1 MNASHLREHVL
12 ANDRLVGGNGN
23 TRISLY
29 QSAYFAQSVFTD
41 TGFNTEL
48 VFKNSLHACKR
59 GIATTLTQSVHRDM
73 QTARATQH
81 SSQRIGYGKVV
92 IVMCMKFE
100 VSIRITLYHL
110 TEILRHLHR
119 VEYAQCIGQEETLD
133 AALHE
138 GVHHLEYIVGRI
150 LHATTPILKIQIYS
164 HTLLHGKSERLVY
177 SVDMF
182 FGSLLELMRAMLE
195 RTLCKQVYNL
205 ASAFVNPVD

>member
-12 ANDRLVGGNGN
+12 TNDRLVWRNRN

-29 QSAYFAQSVFTD
+29 QSAYFAQSVFTN

-48 VFKNSLHACKR
+48 VFKYSLHACKR

-73 QTARATQH
+73 QTACTTHH
-81 SSQRIGYGKVV
+81 SSQRIGYSKVV
-92 IVMCMKFE
+92 VVMCMEFE
-100 VSIRITLYHL
+100 VGVGIALHHL

-119 VEYAQCIGQEETLD
+119 VEYAQCIGQKETLD

-138 GVHHLEYIVGRI
+138 SVHHLEHIVGRI

-182 FGSLLELMRAMLE
+182 FGSLLELMRTMLE
-195 RTLCKQVYNL
+195 
-205 ASAFVNPVD
+205 